1 MADRARTR
9 TKQTAPRDGVLLC
22 TLGTTWLVVPEIL
35 GYLDPERYRVYPA
48 SWWRERA
55 PAGVGPPAEVW
66 AVTTLGDLALA
77 GVNALRRY
85 WDLLGPGAPALH
97 VFAPEGVEDVA
108 GAPEDDPMAE
118 LIYRLGLAARATGGT
133 TLYSLAGGRKTMSS
147 LLQKAAGVFGAERVF
162 HVASTGAADQ
172 ETRGIGPEDLAAHG
186 LPRRVAEGI
195 QPVDLGGEE
204 PFEGLDWRLEGMEPV
219 VPGRFPVEGT
229 GSAEGVTIVRGLDGS
244 LYREVE
250 SRRREAQ
257 RIAGNYFLHLL
268 GQDAREN
275 FRSLYRL
282 PASRIRALREDR
294 LGADPRR
301 RDEELAWLRR
311 LPKADLHCHL
321 GGAAR
326 PDDLPRLAR
335 AAAADAGDAF
345 AEAEAA
351 AADLMAWF
359 RRTPPAAERGA
370 EARQRIREAR
380 VGAGLPPQAFTAA
393 VILGL
398 SAVPAWLDLL
408 TDPWADRGGSA
419 EDRLR
424 TYFAA
429 GDLQGSSLLQGPRAI
444 AEACRLL
451 VERAAADRVRY
462 LEVRC
467 SPANL
472 TRGGLTA
479 AEALEAIRAGF
490 RAACA
495 SVPGAPRVELLLIGT
510 RHKDPEKFATHVALA
525 TADHDGQS
533 PRVVGF
539 DVAGDESTKSP
550 KELRD
555 RFEPLFRRCRKITIH
570 AGETEPVERV
580 WEAVYHLNA
589 DRIGHGLKLLDHPE
603 LLAHFRDRGTAVEMC
618 PTSNDQV
625 VGFAGPRRRDGPV
638 YPLGQY
644 LKRGVRVCVCTDN
657 PGLSRTSW
665 SEELWAAAAMTP
677 GGLSRWDVL
686 ALVRTGFQ
694 AAFLP
699 LPDRGDLLRRVDAEV
714 YRTLTEEVP

>member
-9 TKQTAPRDGVLLC
+9 TKQIPPRDGLLLY
-22 TLGTTWLVVPEIL
+22 TLGTTWLVVPELL
-35 GYLDPERYRVYPA
+35 GYLDPERFRVYPA

-66 AVTTLGDLALA
+66 AATTLGDLALA

-85 WDLLGPGAPALH
+85 WELLGPGAPTLR
-97 VFAPEGVEDVA
+97 VFAPEGVTDVA

-162 HVASTGAADQ
+162 HVASTQAADAA
-172 ETRGIGPEDLAAHG
+172 TRGLTPEVLA
-186 LPRRVAEGI
+186 RRGFDTATAAGI
-195 QPVDLGGEE
+195 VPVDLGREAA
-204 PFEGLDWRLEGMEPV
+204 FEGLDWRFDGTEPV
-219 VPGRFPVEGT
+219 RAERFPIRVSERRAGVEVV
-229 GSAEGVTIVRGLDGS
+229 EGLDGS

-250 SRRREAQ
+250 RRRREAH
-257 RIAGNYFLHLL
+257 RIAGNYFVHLL
-268 GQDAREN
+268 GREVREN

-282 PASRIRALREDR
+282 PASRIQALRDDR
-294 LGADPRR
+294 LGVDPRR
-301 RDEELAWLRR
+301 RAEELAWLRQI
-311 LPKADLHCHL
+311 PKADLHCHL
-321 GGAAR
+321 GGVAR

-335 AAAADAGDAF
+335 AAAADAGEAF
-345 AEAEAA
+345 PEAEAA

-359 RRTPPAAERGA
+359 RGTPPAAERGA

-424 TYFAA
+424 AYFAA

-479 AEALEAIRAGF
+479 AEALEAVRTGF
-490 RAACA
+490 RAACDR
-495 SVPGAPRVELLLIGT
+495 VPGAPWVELLIIGT
-510 RHKDPEKFATHVALA
+510 RHKAPERFAEHVALA
-525 TADHDGQS
+525 AVDDDGPS
-533 PRVVGF
+533 PRVLGF
-539 DVAGDESTKSP
+539 DVAGKESTRSP
-550 KELRD
+550 MELRG

-570 AGETEPVERV
+570 AGETEPVDRV

-625 VGFAGPRRRDGPV
+625 VGFAGPRGPEGPV
-638 YPLGQY
+638 YPLGEY
-644 LKRGVRVCVCTDN
+644 LRQGVRVCVCTDN
-657 PGLSRTSW
+657 PGLSRTTW

-677 GGLSRWDVL
+677 GGLSRWALL

-699 LPDRGDLLRRVDAEV
+699 LPDRGALLRDVDAEV
-714 YRTLTEEVP
+714 YRVLAEAP